1 MLKSVHHM
9 AINCADYDRSKEFY
23 VNLLGFEVLGEYV
36 FPNGTK
42 RLDCRLGS
50 SQLEIFWSD
59 KYLPR
64 SEGRQQGYRHLC
76 FRVADARAAA
86 SWLREKGIAVT
97 EVCPDPMAGGN
108 MAFFYDPDGLELEIH
123 E

>member
-1 MLKSVHHM
+1 MLESVHHM

-23 VNLLGFEVLGEYV
+23 VNLLGFDVLGEYQ

-42 RLDCRLGS
+42 RLDCALGAIRLE
-50 SQLEIFWSD
+50 LFWSAT
-59 KYLPR
+59 YAPGTH
-64 SEGRQQGYRHLC
+64 GRAQGYRHLC
-76 FRVADARAAA
+76 FRVKDARAAA
-86 SWLREKGIAVT
+86 SWLKEKGIAVT
-97 EVCPDPMAGGN
+97 EVSPDPMAGGS